1 MMEVVTVAV
10 QCIALTILNSMMNVF
25 KSVIFNHLER
35 FFDKE
40 SIRQTLIFKLSYYIT
55 VIMSFCICYLADFC
69 FFTKLGL
76 EFRIIEID
84 YILTAFLL
92 AGSTRFLNKVYD
104 LVDENIPM
112 RFDSIA
118 TNTAKKGKSIID
130 NIIHSK
136 NQNEEEKKE
145 N

>member
-25 KSVIFNHLER
+25 KSVVFNHLER

-40 SIRQTLIFKLSYYIT
+40 GIRQTLIFKLSYYIT
-55 VIMSFCICYLADFC
+55 VIMSFIICYLADFC

-92 AGSTRFLNKVYD
+92 AGSTGFLNKAYD

-145 N
+145 Y

>member
-25 KSVIFNHLER
+25 KSVVFNHLER

-40 SIRQTLIFKLSYYIT
+40 GIRQTLIFKLSYYIT
-55 VIMSFCICYLADFC
+55 VIMSFIICYLADFC

-92 AGSTRFLNKVYD
+92 AGSTGFLNKAYD

-136 NQNEEEKKE
+136 KSK
-145 N
+145 

>member
-25 KSVIFNHLER
+25 KSVVFNHLER

-40 SIRQTLIFKLSYYIT
+40 GIRQTLIFKLSYYIT
-55 VIMSFCICYLADFC
+55 VIMSFIICYLADFC

-76 EFRIIEID
+76 EFRFIEID

-92 AGSTRFLNKVYD
+92 AGSTGFLNKAYD

-130 NIIHSK
+130 NIIHKILYMLYQYSI
-136 NQNEEEKKE
+136 
-145 N
+145 

>member
-40 SIRQTLIFKLSYYIT
+40 GIRQTLIFKLSYYIT
-55 VIMSFCICYLADFC
+55 VIMSFIICYLADFC

-76 EFRIIEID
+76 EFRFIEID

-92 AGSTRFLNKVYD
+92 AGSTGFLNKAYD

-145 N
+145 Y